1 MRSSVLVLLSLCVSI
16 VGCSPTDE
24 GTDVKFGASS
34 LFDPSA
40 ANPSL
45 CGGAAIPFPN
55 NALIS
60 GFRDPTL
67 NIPNGTEQIATSP
80 TNPVSTVT
88 AANRTDGFS
97 TTASMFT
104 DVLGQVDYATA
115 ANAVVIVE
123 TDSDPVTAGAQ
134 PRVLTYGV
142 DFTVQPS
149 IALAQFSGTGHST
162 PTGSN
167 VTPAPTPICTG
178 VQAALF
184 LPISQQR
191 SRLLIEP
198 LKPLLPSTTYI
209 VAVTNDLTST
219 DGVPA
224 TTSDFFRVTN
234 SSAASATLCDRNNSN
249 ADPTILDCSAA
260 GAAEAAGAR
269 LNAPFLT
276 TLLLAAGT
284 NNPAGGATPVSGAA
298 AAAIR
303 MTTLETL
310 RATLVGPTV
319 STLQA
324 IVPALTTDRLVIAWS
339 FTTESTTKTLS
350 NINTTPFAVPRTLGV
365 ATTGFNTNQANAS
378 LANYANI
385 YVGTVSLPYFLH
397 NPADGVIDPDDF
409 TGTGGANGPSTPTP
423 AILATFFGAD
433 AAAPDLA
440 ATWPVASVP
449 CGAFA
454 AGAPLPGGTGQPS
467 LSTTICYPRP
477 VLRSNQTVPLMVTV
491 PNSAAP
497 NAGGSCGGR
506 GTIAG
511 SHATTLTCVAP
522 AAGWPVVIFQHGIT
536 RNRSDMLAIAPTL
549 AAAGFVVVAI
559 DMPLHGLVDATA
571 AVSPGCGTSAT
582 NPFYAGAA
590 ERTFGVDYVN
600 NITGAPGPD
609 AKIDCSGTHMVNLS
623 SLITSRDNLRQAE
636 SDIIHLAKSVNGL
649 DFDANVGTD
658 EIAETELR
666 FLGQSLGAIVGT
678 TVMGVD
684 VGASATA
691 DAADEMFGAASVNVP
706 GGGLGKLLDAS
717 ASFGPRIAAGLG
729 ALGVFEGTDN
739 YETFVRFA
747 QHLTDPADPINYA
760 AAANA
765 NHPIHLTEV
774 FGDAVVPNAA
784 DSTCPAADALPAIS
798 ATAATVDLAGTTAA
812 AGAAGAAL
820 LAQCPPL
827 VLPPDAPL
835 AAITYQDE
843 VTHAGF
849 LSGTE
854 ALIDIM
860 GITNA
865 KLMGGVSGGI
875 FTTQTN
881 TPGDTV
887 VKFDPDTAEHGTL
900 LTPDASSV
908 AGADATFA
916 PGTCAMQKQAATFLA
931 GNGLLAV
938 PIGGTCP

>member
-1 MRSSVLVLLSLCVSI
+1 MRHAFLGLVLCAAL
-16 VGCSPTDE
+16 VGCDKTDE
-24 GTDVKFGASS
+24 GTDIKYGASS
-34 LFDPSA
+34 LFDPAA

-45 CGGAAIPFPN
+45 CGSAAIPFPN

-67 NIPNGTEQIATSP
+67 NIPNGTEQVATSP
-80 TNPVSTVT
+80 SNPTPFVS

-104 DVLGQVDYATA
+104 DVLGQVDYDTA
-115 ANAVVIVE
+115 ADAIVIVE

-134 PRVLTYGV
+134 PRVLQYGV

-149 IALAQFSGTGHST
+149 IALAQFSGTGHSL
-162 PTGSN
+162 PTGTATSGA
-167 VTPAPTPICTG
+167 VTPICTG

-209 VAVTNDLTST
+209 VAVTNDLLST
-219 DGVPA
+219 DGIA
-224 TTSDFFRVTN
+224 TSPSDFFRVTN
-234 SSAASATLCDRNNSN
+234 STATLCDRNNSN
-249 ADPTILDCSAA
+249 ADATIPDCSAA

-284 NNPAGGATPVSGAA
+284 SNPAGGGTPLSGAA
-298 AAAIR
+298 AAAVR

-310 RATLVGPTV
+310 RATLVRPTV
-319 STLQA
+319 ATLQA
-324 IVPALTTDRLVIAWS
+324 IVPALTDDRLVIAWS
-339 FTTESTTKTLS
+339 FTTESTSKTLA

-365 ATTGFNTNQANAS
+365 VGTNLNTNQANAA
-378 LANYANI
+378 LANTANI
-385 YVGTVSLPYFLH
+385 YAGTVSLPYFLH
-397 NPADGVIDPDDF
+397 VPADGVIDPDDF
-409 TGTGGANGPSTPTP
+409 TGTGGANGPSTATP
-423 AILATFFGAD
+423 AILATFFAAD
-433 AAAPDLA
+433 ATAPDVA

-454 AGAPLPGGTGQPS
+454 TGATLPGGTGQPS
-467 LSTTICYPRP
+467 VSTTICYPRP
-477 VLRSNQTVPLMVTV
+477 TLRSNQTVPMLVTV
-491 PNSAAP
+491 PNANAP
-497 NAGGSCGGR
+497 GNCGGR

-511 SHATTLTCVAP
+511 GTWTAGTCVAP
-522 AAGWPVVIFQHGIT
+522 AGGWPVVIFQHGIT
-536 RNRSDMLAIAPTL
+536 RNRTDMLAVAPTL
-549 AAAGFVVVAI
+549 ASAGFVVVAI

-571 AVSPGCGTSAT
+571 AVTPGCGASAT
-582 NPFYAGAA
+582 SGFYAGAA

-600 NITGAPGPD
+600 NATGAPGPD
-609 AKIDCSGTHMVNLS
+609 GKIDCSGTHMVNLA

-636 SDIIHLAKSVNGL
+636 SDIIHLAKSVNSL
-649 DFDANVGTD
+649 DFDADGATD
-658 EIAETELR
+658 EIAEAELR

-684 VGASATA
+684 VGASATLNE
-691 DAADEMFGAASVNVP
+691 ADELFGAASLNVP

-717 ASFGPRIAAGLG
+717 ASFGPRIAAGL
-729 ALGVFEGTDN
+729 AASGVFEGTDN

-760 AAANA
+760 KAAND
-765 NHPIHLTEV
+765 NHVLHVTEV
-774 FGDAVVPNAA
+774 FNDAVVPNAA
-784 DSTCPAADALPAIS
+784 DSTCPPAADLPAIS
-798 ATAATVDLAGTTAA
+798 ATATGFASAAETAA
-812 AGAAGAAL
+812 ASGAAGAAL
-820 LAQCPPL
+820 LALCPPL
-827 VLPPDAPL
+827 VLPADPPL
-835 AAITYQDE
+835 NAITYQDE
-843 VTHAGF
+843 VAITGY

-860 GITNA
+860 GITNV
-865 KLMGGVSGGI
+865 KLMGDVTGGI
-875 FTTQTN
+875 FAAQAN
-881 TPGDTV
+881 PIGDTA
-887 VKFDPDTAEHGTL
+887 VKFLPDTAEHGTL
-900 LTPDASSV
+900 LTPVASSNP
-908 AGADATFA
+908 AANATFA
-916 PGTCAMQKQAATFLA
+916 PATCAMQKQAATFLA
-931 GNGLLAV
+931 GNGTVFAV